1 MKTEKRKKTEKNLFT
16 LFFHPFRSKL
26 SASFLRNTIF
36 VLNNSKA
43 MHPVMNSASKIFRLL
58 RFSLLLLFCPALLS
72 VLAACSYG
80 RPDEAETPA
89 RAETGAETSG
99 AGQEGAAAESA
110 KPAVEI
116 TAPLVIPPAPDYANP
131 ASWVRMGATESILP
145 EFEVFY
151 IYPTLFQN
159 KLRPV
164 MDHRFER
171 IRTKASDYIGLTFG
185 LLTDPVH
192 PLKLYAPF
200 VRQADYLTVL
210 ETDFTAGLGDT
221 LLRYGIEDTKTAFLH
236 FMKFF
241 HQPGM
246 PYILIGHSQGASDL
260 YELLRTTPEITPES
274 GFAAA
279 YLAGLPKKT
288 AAEIDRDFEGRG
300 IRRAK
305 GGDDTGVILVW
316 NTVSAGAGDN
326 IFTTPGGSVI
336 NPVNWKTDSTPAD
349 LSGSQDTAYY
359 YVSEKEPAGTFKAS
373 LLGSVRADPARGG
386 LIVDLPGDSQYDASA
401 QMGEG
406 IFHANDIFFFAA
418 FLRDNMVRRA
428 AAWRAVNTPA
438 D

>member
-1 MKTEKRKKTEKNLFT
+1 MNALPKNNRIMRT
-16 LFFHPFRSKL
+16 ASAAFFCL
-26 SASFLRNTIF
+26 
-36 VLNNSKA
+36 
-43 MHPVMNSASKIFRLL
+43 MLL
-58 RFSLLLLFCPALLS
+58 AF
-72 VLAACSYG
+72 AACSSF
-80 RPDEAETPA
+80 RTPEPEKQAEAESA
-89 RAETGAETSG
+89 AEKSAEENAETS
-99 AGQEGAAAESA
+99 ASEQSS
-110 KPAVEI
+110 KPAIEI
-116 TAPLVIPPAPDYANP
+116 NAPLVIPPAPDYANP
-131 ASWVRMGATESILP
+131 ASWARMGATDSVLP

-171 IRTKASDYIGLTFG
+171 IRTKASDYLSLTFG

-200 VRQADYLTVL
+200 VRQADYSTAL
-210 ETDFTAGLGDT
+210 ETDFASDLSDT
-221 LLRYGIEDTKTAFLH
+221 LLRYGIEDTKTAFQH

-241 HQPGM
+241 HKPGM

-288 AAEIDRDFEGRG
+288 AAEIEQDFTGRG
-300 IRRAK
+300 IRCGKSA
-305 GGDDTGVILVW
+305 DDTGVILVW
-316 NTVSAGAGDN
+316 NTVSEDAGDN
-326 IFTTPGGSVI
+326 MFTVSGGAVI
-336 NPVNWKTDSTPAD
+336 NPVNWRTDAAPAD
-349 LSGSQDTAYY
+349 LSESQETAYFY
-359 YVSEKEPAGTFKAS
+359 ISEKEPAGTFKAS
-373 LLGSVRADPARGG
+373 KLDGVRAEPARGAV
-386 LIVDLPGDSQYDASA
+386 IVPLPGDSEYDASA

-428 AAWRAVNTPA
+428 AAWRAEYAKPE
-438 D
+438 

>member
-1 MKTEKRKKTEKNLFT
+1 M
-16 LFFHPFRSKL
+16 
-26 SASFLRNTIF
+26 NTS
-36 VLNNSKA
+36 LK
-43 MHPVMNSASKIFRLL
+43 HFRLM
-58 RFSLLLLFCPALLS
+58 RAVSLFVFCSALC
-72 VLAACSYG
+72 VFAACSFITADV
-80 RPDEAETPA
+80 PDASAGAVESGEETD
-89 RAETGAETSG
+89 
-99 AGQEGAAAESA
+99 AAEPS
-110 KPAVEI
+110 KPVAEI
-116 TAPLVIPPAPDYANP
+116 SAPLVIPPAPDYANP
-131 ASWVRMGATESILP
+131 ASWVRMGATDSVLP

-164 MDHRFER
+164 MDHRFDR

-200 VRQADYLTVL
+200 VRQADYSTAL
-210 ETDFTAGLGDT
+210 ETDFAADLSGT
-221 LLRYGIEDTKTAFLH
+221 LLQYGIEDTKSAFQYFL
-236 FMKFF
+236 KFF
-241 HQPGM
+241 HKPGM

-288 AAEIDRDFEGRG
+288 AAEIEQDFEGRDVHRG
-300 IRRAK
+300 K
-305 GGDDTGVILVW
+305 GESDTGVILVW
-316 NTVSAGAGDN
+316 NTIAASAGDN
-326 IFTTPGGSVI
+326 IFTVPGGFVI

-349 LSGSQDTAYY
+349 LSETLETAYY

-373 LLGSVRADPARGG
+373 LLNGVYADFLRGA
-386 LIVDLPGDSQYDASA
+386 LIVNLPGDSQYDASA

-406 IFHANDIFFFAA
+406 IFHANDIFFFAG

-428 AAWRAVNTPA
+428 AAWREQYATPEE
-438 D
+438 

>member
-1 MKTEKRKKTEKNLFT
+1 MNAA
-16 LFFHPFRSKL
+16 
-26 SASFLRNTIF
+26 SAFLYLVRASLA
-36 VLNNSKA
+36 VL
-43 MHPVMNSASKIFRLL
+43 L
-58 RFSLLLLFCPALLS
+58 CPALLVFVSCS
-72 VLAACSYG
+72 VFE
-80 RPDEAETPA
+80 RDEPETPDA
-89 RAETGAETSG
+89 SAESEMDAE
-99 AGQEGAAAESA
+99 AYAAEQP
-110 KPAVEI
+110 KPTAEI
-116 TAPLVIPPAPDYANP
+116 SAPLVIPPAPDYANP
-131 ASWVRMGATESILP
+131 ASWARMGATDSVLP

-200 VRQADYLTVL
+200 VRQADYSTAL
-210 ETDFTAGLGDT
+210 ETDFASDLNET
-221 LLRYGIEDTKTAFLH
+221 LLRYGIEDTKTAFQH

-241 HQPGM
+241 HKPGM

-260 YELLRTTPEITPES
+260 YELLRATPEITPES

-288 AAEIDRDFEGRG
+288 AAEIERDFAGRG
-300 IRRAK
+300 IRLGK
-305 GGDDTGVILVW
+305 GADDTGVILTW
-316 NTVSAGAGDN
+316 NTIAEDAGDN
-326 IFTTPGGSVI
+326 MFTVPGGAVI
-336 NPVNWKTDSTPAD
+336 NPVNWKSDGTPAD
-349 LSGSQDTAYY
+349 LSGSQETGYY

-373 LLGSVRADPARGG
+373 RLSGIRADPERGAVIAG
-386 LIVDLPGDSQYDASA
+386 LPGYSEFDASG

-406 IFHANDIFFFAA
+406 IFHANDIFFFAE

-428 AAWRAVNTPA
+428 AAWREQYAQPE
-438 D
+438 